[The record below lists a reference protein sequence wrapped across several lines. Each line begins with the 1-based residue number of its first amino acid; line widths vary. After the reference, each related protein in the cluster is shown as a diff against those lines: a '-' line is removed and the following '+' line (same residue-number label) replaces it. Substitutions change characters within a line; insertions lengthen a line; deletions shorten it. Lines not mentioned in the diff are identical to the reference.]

1 MVQKNNHHISC
12 TGTWAIFRGG
22 KCHKNWHSMAENTS
36 DKDFKINH
44 DNGIGYITDVDIKYV
59 KHLHKF
65 YNDLPFLH
73 DRVNIDKCNK
83 FLYIFAYKKHMLC
96 T

>member
-1 MVQKNNHHISC
+1 
-12 TGTWAIFRGG
+12 
-22 KCHKNWHSMAENTS
+22 MAENTP
-36 DKDFKINH
+36 DKDFNINH

-65 YNDLPFLH
+65 YHYLPFLH

-83 FLYIFAYKKHMLC
+83 FLYNLHTKKHILC

>member
-1 MVQKNNHHISC
+1 
-12 TGTWAIFRGG
+12 
-22 KCHKNWHSMAENTS
+22 MAENTP
-36 DKDFKINH
+36 DKDFNINH
-44 DNGIGYITDVDIKYV
+44 DNGIGCITDVDIKYV

-83 FLYIFAYKKHMLC
+83 FLYNLHTKKHILC